1 MSQQIH
7 VPEFNEVDKLK
18 STLSNFLLLDE
29 NWKNLKL
36 FLDTL
41 LGDLSSL
48 LDDSIIQQIM
58 DSIMERIQEFKTKL
72 NFVYTL
78 DIGYQSIQG
87 KYAVTKTSDRS
98 LSVTYPDK
106 PEWDTSAFIVQV
118 YDKSTGE
125 IIYPIVTKVVGG
137 LNIEFT
143 NPFYSDLIILMI

>member
-36 FLDTL
+36 FLDNL

-58 DSIMERIQEFKTKL
+58 
-72 NFVYTL
+72 NY
-78 DIGYQSIQG
+78 
-87 KYAVTKTSDRS
+87 
-98 LSVTYPDK
+98 
-106 PEWDTSAFIVQV
+106 
-118 YDKSTGE
+118 
-125 IIYPIVTKVVGG
+125 
-137 LNIEFT
+137 
-143 NPFYSDLIILMI
+143 ILHPN